1 MSEVPDAEC
10 PIQTGEGRF
19 LGQELMGSVDGLGS
33 FAFVYV
39 GQRRVQVLQ
48 WPGGH
53 PRERSWCA
61 RLSEEM
67 ASHSSAVPEA

>member
-1 MSEVPDAEC
+1 MSEVPDGDC
-10 PIQTGEGRF
+10 HIQTGEGRF
-19 LGQELMGSVDGLGS
+19 LGQELMGSGVGS
-33 FAFVYV
+33 FAFVCV

-67 ASHSSAVPEA
+67 ASHSSAAPEA